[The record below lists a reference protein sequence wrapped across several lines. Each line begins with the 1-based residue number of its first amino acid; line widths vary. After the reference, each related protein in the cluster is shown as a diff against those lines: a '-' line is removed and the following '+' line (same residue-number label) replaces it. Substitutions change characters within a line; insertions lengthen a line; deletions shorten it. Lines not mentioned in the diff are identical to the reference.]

1 MKDDKEGLVDS
12 GGESTSLFDVGERQ
26 LFQIHKFNLN
36 VLRFFK
42 IENQK
47 LVECLGYET
56 HPTLSRLITRSD
68 DIQIDSV
75 KEVAKLK
82 HDVDKDEK

>member
-1 MKDDKEGLVDS
+1 LKINTDKEGLVNS

-26 LFQIHKFNLN
+26 PFQFHKFNLN

-47 LVECLGYET
+47 LMQGSYYGIGSL
-56 HPTLSRLITRSD
+56 HQP
-68 DIQIDSV
+68 
-75 KEVAKLK
+75 
-82 HDVDKDEK
+82 